1 MQTSLITFDQFTD
14 IDLFLLWDLLNRV
27 RVPGWRVNI
36 LGTQEQHISQSGL
49 PITTHGFLEE
59 TRFADA
65 VLFVSGPGTRALMN
79 DKKWLERLSLDP
91 KRQLIGSMCSGALL
105 IAALG
110 LLNYGEATTYPTAK
124 MQLESFG
131 VTVVEKPFVLH
142 GNVAT
147 AAGCLAAQYLAG
159 WVIEKLVNR
168 TWRDLVLQSIQP
180 IGEGLSFADA
190 EKLTPLYAGR
200 EVVGR

>member
-1 MQTSLITFDQFTD
+1 MQVSLITFDQFTD
-14 IDLFLLWDLLNRV
+14 IDLYLLWDLLNRV
-27 RVPGWRVNI
+27 RVPGWRVSI

-49 PITTHGFLEE
+49 PVATHGVLEE

-65 VLFVSGPGTRALMN
+65 VLFVSGPRTRELLSDRN
-79 DKKWLERLSLDP
+79 WLQRLSLDP
-91 KRQLIGSMCSGALL
+91 KRQLVGSMCSGALL
-105 IAALG
+105 LAALG

-124 MQLESFG
+124 EQLESFG
-131 VTVVEKPFVLH
+131 VTVVEKPFALH

-168 TWRDLVLQSIQP
+168 TWRELVLKSIQP

-190 EKLTPLYAGR
+190 EKLRPLYGKN
-200 EVVGR
+200 VDNSP